1 MATSTASNFRQN
13 DDLWFSPE
21 LIILRAQN
29 HVFRIFVS
37 ILSAKSSVFAD
48 MFSFP
53 SPPEVETIDGIQV
66 VDLHDDPEE
75 LGAFLK
81 AIFDADFF
89 LPMPAKTINKLQDI
103 IGILR
108 MAHKYDVAFLR
119 LRALEHL
126 DLLYPIKLR
135 GFEAFEGW
143 DRVDQFQYSSEK
155 DRDLIVIKAAVEVGA
170 TWLLPA
176 AYYSLCAGNDLCEIM
191 TDGSPWN
198 DIGDPQKM
206 ACITGYTALLQYS
219 PKMWQSLLTP
229 SDEDFC
235 EDPALCDA
243 RRLEL
248 ASALVALGS
257 IHHTLETPD
266 EEWWANARQMFC
278 ERCYIYTEQ
287 QYSLT
292 KQEFWEELPSLFGLP
307 AWSELETA
315 RISALYEATNHWA
328 T

>member
-13 DDLWFSPE
+13 ADLWFSPE
-21 LIILRAQN
+21 VVILRAQKD
-29 HVFRIFVS
+29 VFRIFVS
-37 ILSAKSSVFAD
+37 ILRAKSSVFAD

-53 SPPEVETIDGIQV
+53 SPPTSEVETIDGIQV

-89 LPMPAKTINKLQDI
+89 LPPPTKTITKLQDI

-119 LRALEHL
+119 RRALQHL
-126 DLLYPIKLR
+126 ELLYRVHLGEP
-135 GFEAFEGW
+135 GESPGW
-143 DRVDQFQYSSEK
+143 DSVDQSRYSSDK

-176 AYYSLCAGNDLCEIM
+176 AYYSLCAGNDIREIM

-198 DIGDPQKM
+198 DLGDPQKVV
-206 ACITGYTALLQYS
+206 CITGYTALLQYS

-229 SDEDFC
+229 SNEDYC
-235 EDPALCDA
+235 EDPAECDA

-248 ASALVALGS
+248 ASALLTFGSIRHALG
-257 IHHTLETPD
+257 TMD
-266 EEWWANARQMFC
+266 QAWWASAGQMFC
-278 ERCYIYTEQ
+278 SHCY
-287 QYSLT
+287 
-292 KQEFWEELPSLFGLP
+292 GD
-307 AWSELETA
+307 LEASPEARVLGGASFFVWASSVAGVGKRAQFRTA
-315 RISALYEATNHWA
+315 RSH
-328 T
+328 